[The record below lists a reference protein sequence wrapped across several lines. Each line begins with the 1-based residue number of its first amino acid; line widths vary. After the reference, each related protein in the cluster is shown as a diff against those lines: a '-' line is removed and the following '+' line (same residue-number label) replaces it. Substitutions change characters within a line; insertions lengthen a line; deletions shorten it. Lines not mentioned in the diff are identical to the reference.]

1 MIAISL
7 KRHQAGLATLMF
19 TVVLLV
25 SLTIMAFL
33 SARTLLMEQAVS
45 ANENR
50 SREIEY
56 AAEAALEYGIAW
68 LNRYA
73 PDFATWND
81 LTAPDS
87 VITAGSDRYNLS
99 VDYLPG
105 CVDPGL
111 GAVKSA
117 CVRWLVEVRARAAA
131 ESDSDLTRQQV
142 VRLVEDRISHSPA
155 ILYIRIPGS
164 WRDW

>member
-7 KRHQAGLATLMF
+7 KRHQAGLATLIF

-25 SLTIMAFL
+25 SLTIMTFL

-45 ANENR
+45 GNENR
-50 SREIEY
+50 SRELEY
-56 AAEAALEYGIAW
+56 AAEAGLEYGIAW

-73 PDFATWND
+73 PDFATWSD
-81 LTAPDS
+81 LTAPDY

-105 CVDPGL
+105 CLDPGL
-111 GAVKSA
+111 GAAKSA
-117 CVRWLVEVRARAAA
+117 CGRWLVEVRARATA

-142 VRLVEDRISHSPA
+142 VRLVASRLSYSPT
-155 ILYIRIPGS
+155 INYLRIPGS